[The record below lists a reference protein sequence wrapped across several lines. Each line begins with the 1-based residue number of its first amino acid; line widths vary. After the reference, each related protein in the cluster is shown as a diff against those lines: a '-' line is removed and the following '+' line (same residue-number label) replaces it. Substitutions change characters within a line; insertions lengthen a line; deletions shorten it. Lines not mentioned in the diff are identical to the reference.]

1 MAKLNSS
8 DGSKIDI
15 VALKKAISALESP
28 KTKRARERVAL
39 FAELYEIIRD
49 QINEDVSK
57 STIIKTLANQGMS
70 VSNAVFDKLL
80 ADEAKRRG
88 EPVPGKDD
96 DAGEG
101 EPVPLNIAPNAPQAG
116 AKEEVTE

>member
-8 DGSKIDI
+8 EGSKVDI
-15 VALKKAISALESP
+15 AALKKAISALESP

-39 FAELYEIIRD
+39 FAELYEVIRD

-57 STIIKTLANQGMS
+57 SRIIKTLANQGMS
-70 VSNAVFDKLL
+70 VSNAVFDNLL

-88 EPVPGKDD
+88 DPMPGKDKE
-96 DAGEG
+96 AGEG
-101 EPVPLNIAPNAPQAG
+101 VPEPVEIHPHAPQAG
-116 AKEEVTE
+116 AKEEVTA